1 MDILYVLG
9 VVVVVGFGVFFI
21 LLPRYGPHYTSRL
34 FCPRCK
40 KQFYFHWVPGASFN
54 ALRYGNK
61 RPLKCPYCHEKSMF
75 EIASTRISKA
85 QRAAKT

>member
-1 MDILYVLG
+1 MDILYVLIA
-9 VVVVVGFGVFFI
+9 VVVVGFCAFFI
-21 LLPRYGPHYTSRL
+21 LLPRYGPHYTSL
-34 FCPRCK
+34 LVCPRCK
-40 KQFYFHWVPGASFN
+40 KHFYFHWVPGASLN